1 MRNPALDAAAA
12 MSCWLLAPETLER
25 LARVGYVARG
35 IVYLLVGWLAAASA
49 FSEAR
54 PPSIGGALSAVSELP
69 AGWLLVAA
77 ISAGLFAYALWRL
90 VQAVL
95 DLNGKGWD
103 GKGLLQRGAMMADA
117 LVHAGFGF
125 LAGAVALGW
134 TGLIDGKRAL
144 GEVAAELALDW
155 PLWHWIL
162 GLAGLGAVA
171 IGGIQL
177 AKARR
182 TAFEDIRA
190 ARRNA
195 ALVRVIGALLHGS
208 DQVA

>member
-54 PPSIGGALSAVSELP
+54 PPNIGGALSAVSELP

-95 DLNGKGWD
+95 TSTARGGTAKGCSS
-103 GKGLLQRGAMMADA
+103 
-117 LVHAGFGF
+117 
-125 LAGAVALGW
+125 
-134 TGLIDGKRAL
+134 
-144 GEVAAELALDW
+144 AA
-155 PLWHWIL
+155 P
-162 GLAGLGAVA
+162 
-171 IGGIQL
+171 
-177 AKARR
+177 
-182 TAFEDIRA
+182 
-190 ARRNA
+190 
-195 ALVRVIGALLHGS
+195 
-208 DQVA
+208 